1 MLVFL
6 AGHCFAEEASPP
18 PSFTVDVT
26 ETSAAKFSDWIED
39 YLSSQ
44 KVGDPVSTIEVVTF
58 ARDLIERLHRAEVT
72 RFAFRI
78 NANHDYMLDRK
89 SVFQGDGVWIL
100 NCTILGHDDNSEAR
114 IFVKDDG
121 SIAGDLFI
129 QGTGTF
135 IITPT
140 NELPYHIVYLRT
152 GSFSID

>member
-78 NANHDYMLDRK
+78 NENHYYLLDRK
-89 SVFQGDGVWIL
+89 SIFQFDGGWIL
-100 NCTILGHDDNSEAR
+100 NCTISGHDNYSEAR

-121 SIAGDLFI
+121 SIGGDLFI

-135 IITPT
+135 IIKPT